1 MKKISEFFEL
11 KREGSDIPTE
21 VMAGL
26 STFFAMSYIIF
37 VNPTILSQT
46 GMPYQGVFLATLI
59 SSGIA
64 TLFIGLFANVPYALA
79 PGMGLNAFFTYT
91 VCFTLGFTWQ
101 EALAMVFICGLI
113 NILIT
118 VTKIRRM
125 IMRAIPQSLQHAIS
139 GGIGLFIAYIGV
151 KSANFI
157 TYSSD
162 TSTLQSINGESFDA
176 ARSTYEGGI
185 NSVVTGGG
193 IVQALTEFTNETAL
207 LALFGLILTI
217 ILMLRNVKGAILIGI
232 ITVSIIHVVLNPE
245 ALTSINLEQS
255 GLSNSFSELGQTFGA
270 AFGSEGFGSL
280 FSDPARLPLV
290 IMTIFA
296 FSLSD
301 IFDTIGTFIGTGRST
316 GIFTQ
321 EDIDNVEDGAG
332 FKSKLD
338 RALFGDV
345 VGTSL
350 GAIFGTS
357 NTTVYAES
365 AVGIGNGGR
374 TGLTSVVTAIAF
386 FLCIFLSPFV
396 GLVPASATAP
406 ALIIVGIMMMSSL
419 KEIDWE
425 NFAEAVPAF
434 FASVFMAYAYSI
446 SYGIAAGFI
455 FHCIIKTVKGE
466 AKEVHPVLWGTAAL
480 FVINFIIMAVI

>member
-1 MKKISEFFEL
+1 MKKMTEFFHL
-11 KREGSDIPTE
+11 KEEGTNFSTE
-21 VMAGL
+21 VVAGL

-46 GMPYQGVFLATLI
+46 GMPYQGVFLATLFA
-59 SSGIA
+59 SGIS

-91 VCFTLGFTWQ
+91 VCFTLGFSWQ
-101 EALAMVFICGLI
+101 EALAMVFICGFF

-118 VTKIRRM
+118 ITKIRRM
-125 IMRAIPQSLQHAIS
+125 IIRAIPTYLQHAIS
-139 GGIGLFIAYIGV
+139 GGIGLFVAYIGI
-151 KSANFI
+151 KSANLVI
-157 TYSSD
+157 YSSD
-162 TSTLQSINGESFDA
+162 AGSLAAINGEAYDM
-176 ARSTYEGGI
+176 ARTTYEGGI
-185 NSVVTGGG
+185 TSVVTNGG
-193 IVQALTEFTNETAL
+193 IVQALTEFTDQTSL

-217 ILMLRNVKGAILIGI
+217 ILMLKNVKGSILIGI
-232 ITVSIIHVVLNPE
+232 VAVTVLHIVLNPE
-245 ALTSINLEQS
+245 VLTTINLDQS
-255 GLSNSFSELGQTFGA
+255 GLGQSFADLGVTFGA
-270 AFGSEGFGSL
+270 AFGPEGFGSL

-301 IFDTIGTFIGTGRST
+301 VFDTIGTFIGTGRST
-316 GIFTQ
+316 GIFSQ
-321 EDIDNVEDGAG
+321 EDIDHVEIGGG

-345 VGTSL
+345 IGTSL

-374 TGLTSVVTAIAF
+374 TGLTSIVTAICF
-386 FLCIFLSPFV
+386 FLCIFITPFV
-396 GLVPASATAP
+396 SLVPAAATAP
-406 ALIIVGIMMMSSL
+406 ALIIVGIMMMISII
-419 KEIDWE
+419 EVDWTE
-425 NFAEAVPAF
+425 FTEAVPAF
-434 FASVFMAYAYSI
+434 FASVFMAFAYSI

-455 FHCIIKTVKGE
+455 FHCIVKAVKGE
-466 AKEVHPVLWGTAAL
+466 AKDVHPVIWVTSGLFIL
-480 FVINFIIMAVI
+480 NFVILALI